1 MAFAQLTQ
9 RESLRDIEACLR
21 SLPGRLYHLGI
32 HGNVARSTLAD
43 ANEKRDWR
51 TYADFAQVLI
61 GIARRLYHDEPLAA
75 ELQETVYAFDSTTI
89 DLCLTLF
96 PWAPFEKGKAAV
108 KLHTLLD
115 LRGSIPSAIY
125 ITHGRTGDVSMLPAL
140 EPEPGSF
147 YIFDRGYMDFEQL
160 RRFQEAGAFFV
171 IRAWKNLHYRRRYS
185 REVDRDAGLRSDQT
199 IVLAG
204 KNSARKYPSALRK
217 IHYVDPERLL
227 RLVFLT
233 NNFRVPA
240 LTVARLYKSRWQ
252 IELFFRWIKQHLR
265 IRTFFGISENA
276 VKTQIWIAISV
287 YVLAAV
293 VKKRL
298 KLEMSLYSFLQVIA
312 VTIFEKTPILE
323 LFEESRSHSSPEESA
338 NQLSLLDF

>member
-1 MAFAQLTQ
+1 
-9 RESLRDIEACLR
+9 
-21 SLPGRLYHLGI
+21 
-32 HGNVARSTLAD
+32 
-43 ANEKRDWR
+43 
-51 TYADFAQVLI
+51 
-61 GIARRLYHDEPLAA
+61 
-75 ELQETVYAFDSTTI
+75 
-89 DLCLTLF
+89 
-96 PWAPFEKGKAAV
+96 
-108 KLHTLLD
+108 
-115 LRGSIPSAIY
+115 
-125 ITHGRTGDVSMLPAL
+125 
-140 EPEPGSF
+140 
-147 YIFDRGYMDFEQL
+147 
-160 RRFQEAGAFFV
+160 
-171 IRAWKNLHYRRRYS
+171 
-185 REVDRDAGLRSDQT
+185 
-199 IVLAG
+199 VLAG

>member
-115 LRGSIPSAIY
+115 LRGNIPSAIY

-233 NNFRVPA
+233 NNFRLPA

-287 YVLAAV
+287 YVLAAI

-338 NQLSLLDF
+338 NQLSLLGF